1 VNPAPADGDAAAG
14 PSRADAAPSPAGRAP
29 TPWQTY
35 KRLLGYAMPYRW
47 LLLLAATGMV
57 VEAGAAAAF
66 TSLMEPMV
74 DQTFV
79 AHNPDV
85 RWTLPL
91 AILGLFVLRGVA
103 TWITDVG
110 MARSGRSVVRDLRTT
125 VLAKY
130 LWLPTER
137 FDREPVAALVS
148 RLNYDTEQVTQ
159 ATSEAL
165 KVVVTDTLTIIALLG
180 VMLYQSV
187 RVTLAMLVVA
197 PLIAGISGYVGKR
210 YRRIN
215 RGIQTGVASMAQ
227 AAEEVLSAQQEVK
240 IYGAQAFEAERY
252 RALAERNL
260 RLNLKVEAT
269 RASASSVVQVLAA
282 VALAVIL
289 VVAGREA
296 AAGRMTAG
304 SFVAL
309 MMAMMAL
316 IPSLKRITNI
326 QSAVQRGI
334 AAAERLFALLDEP
347 DEIDRGRTP
356 LVRARGEIEFRDVSL
371 RYAGQ
376 STPALEGV
384 SFRAV
389 PGTVTAIVGRSGS
402 GKSTLIR
409 LLPRFYEPSDGTILL
424 DGRPLDDYP
433 LADLR
438 RQIALVGQQVMLFDD
453 SIAANIAYGRAEH
466 DAAALRRVADAAN
479 ASEFIDRLPDGLG
492 ATIGENGGLLSGG
505 QRQRIAIARAMLKD
519 APVLVLDEA
528 TAALDNESERLVQD
542 ALNHLIPDRTTLVIA
557 HRLSTIE
564 HADQVLVLDGG
575 RLVEQGRH
583 EDLLARG
590 GLYAHLH
597 RMQFRED
604 GASVAAAV
612 TRDR

>member
-1 VNPAPADGDAAAG
+1 M
-14 PSRADAAPSPAGRAP
+14 
-29 TPWQTY
+29 
-35 KRLLGYAMPYRW
+35 L
-47 LLLLAATGMV
+47 

-66 TSLMEPMV
+66 TSLMKPMV
-74 DQTFV
+74 DETFV
-79 AHNPDV
+79 AHNAAV
-85 RWTLPL
+85 RWSLPL
-91 AILGLFVLRGVA
+91 AIVGLFVLRGLA
-103 TWITDVG
+103 TWVTDVG
-110 MARSGRSVVRDLRTT
+110 MARSGRSVVRDLRTI
-125 VLAKY
+125 VLSKY
-130 LWLPTER
+130 LRLPSAR

-159 ATSEAL
+159 ATSEAI
-165 KVVVTDTLTIIALLG
+165 KVVVTDSLTIVSLLA

-187 RVTLAMLVVA
+187 RVTMAMLVVA

-215 RGIQTGVASMAQ
+215 RGIQSGVASMAQ

-240 IYGAQAFEAERY
+240 IYGAQDFESERY
-252 RALAERNL
+252 RALAQRNL

-269 RASASSVVQVLAA
+269 RASASSVVQMLAA

-334 AAAERLFALLDEP
+334 AAAERLFALIDEP
-347 DEIDRGRTP
+347 DEQDAGSAP
-356 LVRARGEIEFRDVSL
+356 LARARGELVFEDVSL
-371 RYAGQ
+371 RYDGQ
-376 STPALEGV
+376 NALALDGV
-384 SFRAV
+384 SFTAS

-409 LLPRFYEPSDGTILL
+409 MLPRFYEPSGGRVLL
-424 DGRPLDDYP
+424 DGRPLADYR

-438 RQIALVGQQVMLFDD
+438 RQIALVGQQVQLFDD
-453 SIAANIAYGRAEH
+453 SVSANIAYGRPGV
-466 DAAALRRVADAAN
+466 DPAAIARVADAAN
-479 ASEFIDRLPDGLG
+479 ATEFIERLPQGLD
-492 ATIGENGGLLSGG
+492 TPIGENGTLLSGG
-505 QRQRIAIARAMLKD
+505 QRQRVAIARAMLKD
-519 APVLVLDEA
+519 APILVLDEA

-542 ALNHLIPDRTTLVIA
+542 ALNRLIPDRTTLVIA

-564 HADQVLVLDGG
+564 HADQVLVLDHG
-575 RLVEQGRH
+575 RLVEQGTH
-583 EDLLARG
+583 AELLARG

-604 GASVAAAV
+604 ADAGP
-612 TRDR
+612 